1 STVRRSDHKAAGLVF
16 SSDAYHQLVK
26 SGMDPVEA
34 VQKVYL
40 GVGKMLT
47 ADEARELVNRY
58 GAGLPVP
65 GPDFPNESNNGGADG
80 QPSNPDP

>member
-1 STVRRSDHKAAGLVF
+1 
-16 SSDAYHQLVK
+16 
-26 SGMDPVEA
+26 MDPVEA

-65 GPDFPNESNNGGADG
+65 GPDFPTRATMEAPMGSH
-80 QPSNPDP
+80 QTLIHKT

>member
-1 STVRRSDHKAAGLVF
+1 KKSRETEIKANRAAGLVF

-65 GPDFPNESNNGGADG
+65 
-80 QPSNPDP
+80 